1 MGRCAST
8 IYCVR
13 LYLKLMTRVPTIC
26 TICRR
31 TLEPRDW
38 RYRLTRVSFVQ
49 PFSSL
54 ASVYDAIFSDI
65 DYGDWCA
72 FTLSQIPEWAGA
84 TLEPDQ
90 VRVLDLACGTGS
102 STLPYVGCGYDVTGV
117 DASAEM
123 LAVARVKL
131 PDTRFMQQTF
141 QTLALES
148 RFHLVT
154 CVFDSLNNLTHPSD
168 LELTFERVLK
178 HLEPLGWFVFDCNTQ
193 IGVRELWDD
202 DRFEGEVITE
212 SGSVRFLWEH
222 EFLGGTQLGR
232 VTAQCWGDGFS
243 FTEVHLERG
252 YDAAE
257 LSAMLTRVGF
267 SNITCMEYPDAD
279 VPEPDSPRIWVFAQR
294 GVSS

>member
-1 MGRCAST
+1 
-8 IYCVR
+8 
-13 LYLKLMTRVPTIC
+13 
-26 TICRR
+26 
-31 TLEPRDW
+31 
-38 RYRLTRVSFVQ
+38 VSSVQ

-72 FTLSQIPEWAGA
+72 FTLSQIPGWAGE
-84 TLEPDQ
+84 TLESSE

-123 LAVARVKL
+123 LAIAKIKL
-131 PDTRFMQQTF
+131 PDTHFAQQTF

-154 CVFDSLNNLTHPSD
+154 CVFDSLNNLTDPRD
-168 LELTFERVLK
+168 LEMTFERVRQ

-202 DRFEGEVITE
+202 DRFEGEVITPD
-212 SGSVRFLWEH
+212 GSVRFLWEH
-222 EFLGGTQLGR
+222 EFLGESQLGQ
-232 VTAQCWGDGFS
+232 VTAHCWGDGFS

-252 YDAAE
+252 YDAGE
-257 LSAMLTRVGF
+257 LSAMLERVGF
-267 SNITCMEYPDAD
+267 GNITCMEYPDAA

-294 GVSS
+294 LERS

>member
-1 MGRCAST
+1 MA
-8 IYCVR
+8 
-13 LYLKLMTRVPTIC
+13 RVSE
-26 TICRR
+26 
-31 TLEPRDW
+31 LERGLEQRDW
-38 RYRLTRVSFVQ
+38 RYRLNRVSSVQ

-72 FTLSQIPEWAGA
+72 FTLSQIPGWAGDN
-84 TLEPDQ
+84 LEPSK

-117 DASAEM
+117 DSSAEM
-123 LAVARVKL
+123 LTVAKVKL
-131 PDTRFMQQTF
+131 PDTHFVQQTF
-141 QTLALES
+141 QTLALEQS
-148 RFHLVT
+148 FHLVT
-154 CVFDSLNNLTHPSD
+154 CVFDSLNNLTDSRD
-168 LELTFERVLK
+168 LLTTFERVHQ

-202 DRFEGEVITE
+202 DRFEGEVISE

-222 EFLGGTQLGR
+222 IFLEELQLGQ
-232 VTAQCWGDGFS
+232 VTAHCWGEGFS

-257 LSAMLTRVGF
+257 LSAMLERVGF
-267 SNITCMEYPDAD
+267 GNVTCMEYPDAA
-279 VPEPDSPRIWVFAQR
+279 VPEPDSPRIWIFAQR
-294 GVSS
+294 PK